1 MSEFPNCEIKLC
13 DLEVSRVIQDHEEIR
28 EIIGT
33 PDYVGKKG
41 DKIFYWF
48 LRGINI
54 FSAWDPC
61 LWTNQSGCRHLVTRS
76 ARLCSPHWLLTIRR
90 SVSSVHGCL
99 SSSLNDCSFNK
110 HLYFRRNGSGDIEKH
125 HLCHIGFSCGIVWR
139 SVGGSQG
146 VYQGMS
152 QQESKVSLRMSREFS
167 DCFTV

>member
-41 DKIFYWF
+41 DNIFYWF

-90 SVSSVHGCL
+90 SVSASFLLSMTVPFTNICILGETDQETLRNITSATLDFPAELFEGVSEEAKEFIKECL
-99 SSSLNDCSFNK
+99 N
-110 HLYFRRNGSGDIEKH
+110 RNPK
-125 HLCHIGFSCGIVWR
+125 
-139 SVGGSQG
+139 
-146 VYQGMS
+146 
-152 QQESKVSLRMSREFS
+152 
-167 DCFTV
+167 